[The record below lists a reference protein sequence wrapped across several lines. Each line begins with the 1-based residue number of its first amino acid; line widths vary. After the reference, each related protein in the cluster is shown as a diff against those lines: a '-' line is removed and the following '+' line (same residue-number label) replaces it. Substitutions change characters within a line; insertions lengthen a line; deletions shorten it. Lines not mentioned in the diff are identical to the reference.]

1 LFLVN
6 SLLIALVPELLF
18 GKVIVKAVVSR
29 SYAPFT
35 LLAMHQHKPLTI
47 LFSAGESSGD
57 QHAANM
63 FLELKKHQP
72 DIKGIGMGAAKMA
85 QAGIDIRYDSS
96 NIAVIGV
103 VEVIR
108 HYREIRRAL
117 TFIKSIISAERPDLL
132 VCVDY
137 KEFNFKLAKFAKQ
150 CGIKVL
156 FYVSPQ
162 VWAWRPGRVKKYG
175 KVIDMMAVIFP
186 FETAYYDAENV
197 PVRYVGHPSVDK
209 VHAQHSKAEDM
220 MQFKMDEKRPVAGIL
235 PGSRAN
241 EIKRMLPVMLK
252 AAEKLQLSSPGLQ
265 FILPQADSIS
275 DELLEG
281 YLNQSPVKIT
291 VVKNQPYDV
300 IQCCDAVMTTS
311 GTATLEIALL
321 TVPMAIAYKLSPLTY
336 WLGRWL
342 VNTPFIGLPN
352 IVAGKSIVKE
362 FIQQDATAE
371 NLAAEVNGILTDE
384 IYAIEMRENLRQVK
398 EQLGQG
404 GGSKNMAELALAM
417 LF

>member
-1 LFLVN
+1 MPQ
-6 SLLIALVPELLF
+6 S
-18 GKVIVKAVVSR
+18 
-29 SYAPFT
+29 
-35 LLAMHQHKPLTI
+35 KPLKI

-63 FLELKKHQP
+63 FLELQKQQP
-72 DIKGIGMGAAKMA
+72 DIRGFGMGGAKMA
-85 QAGIDIRYDSS
+85 QAGIDIRYDSA

-103 VEVIR
+103 VEVIK
-108 HYREIRRAL
+108 HYGEIRRAL
-117 TFIKSIISAERPDLL
+117 KLMQELVAAEQPDLL

-137 KEFNFKLAKFAKQ
+137 KEFNFKLARYAKQ
-150 CGIKVL
+150 LGIKVL

-162 VWAWRPGRVKKYG
+162 VWAWRPGRVKAYG

-209 VHAQHSKAEDM
+209 VHAQYSKDEDLTR
-220 MQFKMDEKRPVAGIL
+220 FGLDRNKPVVGLL

-241 EIKRMLPVMLK
+241 EIKRMLPVMLA
-252 AAEKLQLSSPGLQ
+252 AAEKVRAGLPECR

-275 DELLEG
+275 DALLEQ
-281 YLNQSPVKIT
+281 YIRQSPLAVT
-291 VVKNQPYDV
+291 VIKNQPYDV

-321 TVPMAIAYKLSPLTY
+321 TVPMVIAYKLSSITY
-336 WLGRWL
+336 WLGKWL

-352 IVAGKSIVKE
+352 IVSGKRIIKE
-362 FIQQDATAE
+362 LIQHDATAE
-371 NLAAEVNGILTDE
+371 NLAAEMTRILTDKV
-384 IYAIEMRENLRQVK
+384 YADEMRQNLDQVK
-398 EQLGQG
+398 QQLGHG
-404 GGSKNMAELALAM
+404 GGSKNMAQLALEM
-417 LF
+417 L